1 MNAVDQVLKLAF
13 QSLDLSLQPNYAL
26 DDVSHMILVV
36 LILDLLYTKTRKK
49 KNPFINYFQII
60 FRFRPTNKFGE
71 TRHTYCELGL
81 KFVNWLNVLRF
92 VAELVAIVVVKLFP
106 ICMMNRLMNP
116 HSNQCQ
122 KYRIHRFVL
131 PCLIVILCMQPLD
144 AIEFQ
149 INNDIVKSIGYE
161 KLGEKKWNWK
171 RTVLLAASV
180 DLTGTSASSETV
192 RRMHDDSVALSN
204 KCVLPVNQSIFFS
217 IVRIKVKFK

>member
-36 LILDLLYTKTRKK
+36 LILDLLYTKTPKK
-49 KNPFINYFQII
+49 KNPFINYFQIT
-60 FRFRPTNKFGE
+60 FRFRPKIKFGE

-106 ICMMNRLMNP
+106 ICMMNRSMNP

-131 PCLIVILCMQPLD
+131 PCLIVILYMRPLD
-144 AIEFQ
+144 AIEYQ
-149 INNDIVKSIGYE
+149 INIDIVKSIDYE
-161 KLGEKKWNWK
+161 KLGIK
-171 RTVLLAASV
+171 
-180 DLTGTSASSETV
+180 
-192 RRMHDDSVALSN
+192 
-204 KCVLPVNQSIFFS
+204 
-217 IVRIKVKFK
+217 KVKLKAYGFISSIGWFDWYKRIQWNCTSYTWRQRYAIQQMRFTCKPKNFFFQLSD

>member
-1 MNAVDQVLKLAF
+1 MCRTWSWWYWYWTCYTQKHGKRKIH
-13 QSLDLSLQPNYAL
+13 SL
-26 DDVSHMILVV
+26 
-36 LILDLLYTKTRKK
+36 
-49 KNPFINYFQII
+49 II
-60 FRFRPTNKFGE
+60 FKSFFDFDQKTNSVKLD
-71 TRHTYCELGL
+71 TYCELGL

-106 ICMMNRLMNP
+106 ICMMNRSMNP

-131 PCLIVILCMQPLD
+131 PCLIVILCKRPLD

-171 RTVLLAASV
+171 RTVLFAASV

-204 KCVLPVNQSIFFS
+204 KCVLPVNQSIFFQLS
-217 IVRIKVKFK
+217 E